1 MLAIYV
7 NHRSALRC
15 CVRAWSLNNLM
26 IAFAVPT
33 MMYGYGDTR
42 NHYQATVDLV
52 EVCINAED
60 GICKDMMIL

>member
-1 MLAIYV
+1 
-7 NHRSALRC
+7 
-15 CVRAWSLNNLM
+15 
-26 IAFAVPT
+26 